1 MTTNVKVGISLGSAG
16 LALALGSVARYA
28 WLGWH
33 GIVPMHGGFEK
44 ALHLIILC
52 LWIVVP
58 PVWFALEPYLPHG
71 SSEEDF
77 RRRQDAGRK
86 SG

>member
-33 GIVPMHGGFEK
+33 GIVPMHGGVRK
-44 ALHLIILC
+44 SAASDHS
-52 LWIVVP
+52 VP
-58 PVWFALEPYLPHG
+58 VDRCSASMVCPRAVLTPREQ
-71 SSEEDF
+71 
-77 RRRQDAGRK
+77 RRRL
-86 SG
+86 